1 MAEPVDTQTERYEL
15 TDVPIMEE
23 GTWNGHVF
31 TSEDLDDIANNFIE
45 LKAEL
50 KPYLKLGH
58 NEDQA
63 LLKSDGLP
71 SAGWISELKREGTRL
86 LAKIVNIPKTIFE
99 LIKKGAY
106 GRFSSEIYF
115 DAVIKDKNY
124 KRALKAVA
132 LLGADTPA
140 VTSMPDLLNVY
151 SFSYDKIVNTNEG
164 EKFMDEI
171 KTEMLTMKSEN
182 DLLKDSNVK
191 LADRIAKFEAERKAE
206 KIQDYLEKKVTEGKI
221 VPAQFDSLKK
231 LMSEDDVVK
240 FSFDD
245 KFELLKSFIDNT
257 PVNLELGEKS
267 VNFKKESLTA
277 DDELHEKVLTFSK
290 ENKVSYRDALHTVI
304 RGEK

>member
-31 TSEDLDDIANNFIE
+31 TSEDLDDISNNFIE

>member
-191 LADRIAKFEAERKAE
+191 LADRIAKFEAEKKAE

>member
-191 LADRIAKFEAERKAE
+191 IIPF
-206 KIQDYLEKKVTEGKI
+206 
-221 VPAQFDSLKK
+221 
-231 LMSEDDVVK
+231 
-240 FSFDD
+240 
-245 KFELLKSFIDNT
+245 LLSILLVFYPTYPI
-257 PVNLELGEKS
+257 
-267 VNFKKESLTA
+267 
-277 DDELHEKVLTFSK
+277 
-290 ENKVSYRDALHTVI
+290 
-304 RGEK
+304 